1 MVEEDV
7 SGGSDE
13 SRVAKGLVLATT
25 NSTMFGSCLFLVGS
39 VLYMPDLG
47 CAEETAVYGTYCYL
61 WGSVAFV
68 VAGVLP
74 LLRTRKVERLQ
85 HPPLDAAKSA
95 ANYVL
100 V

>member
-1 MVEEDV
+1 MIFLEAPR
-7 SGGSDE
+7 SANGPSAAARRFIHA
-13 SRVAKGLVLATT
+13 SCKPVLR
-25 NSTMFGSCLFLVGS
+25 
-39 VLYMPDLG
+39 

-74 LLRTRKVERLQ
+74 LLRPRKVERLR